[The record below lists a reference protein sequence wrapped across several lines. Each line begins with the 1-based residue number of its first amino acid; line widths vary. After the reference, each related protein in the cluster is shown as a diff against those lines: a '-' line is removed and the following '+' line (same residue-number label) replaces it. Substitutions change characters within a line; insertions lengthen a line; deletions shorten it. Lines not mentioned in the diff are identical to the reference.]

1 MTISLALEQLLNGI
15 QLGVML
21 FLMSAGL
28 TLIFGVMGLINLA
41 HGSLYMVGAFA
52 CAAVAAWTG
61 SFWLGLV
68 ASLACAAAAGA
79 IVELLVIRRLYD
91 RDHLDQVLA
100 TFALIL
106 IFSEGTRWLF
116 GSFPLYLDIPPL
128 LQGAVALPGDATYPV
143 YRLAIIAVGA
153 LVALGLYLLIGKTRL
168 GMRIRAGESDREM
181 IGALGVDIR
190 TLYTLVFAL
199 GSALAGLAGA
209 IVGPLQSVQVGMG
222 EPVLILAFVVIV
234 IGGIGSIKG
243 ALVGALLV
251 GITDTLGRLLLPQLL
266 ALFMDPSQAGMIGG
280 AAASMLIYV
289 VMAVI
294 LSVKPR
300 GLFPPAHA

>member
-1 MTISLALEQLLNGI
+1 MALAIEQLLNGI

-21 FLMSAGL
+21 FLMAAGL

-52 CAAVAAWTG
+52 CATVAAWTG

-68 ASLACAAAAGA
+68 ASLICAAAAGA
-79 IVELLVIRRLYD
+79 IVELAVIRRLYD

-106 IFSEGTRWLF
+106 IFSEGTRWMF

-128 LQGAVALPGDATYPV
+128 LQGAVTLPGDASYPV

-153 LVALGLYLLIGKTRL
+153 LVAFGLYLLIGKTRL

-209 IVGPLQSVQVGMG
+209 LVGALQSVQVGMG

-243 ALVGALLV
+243 ALLGALLV

-266 ALFMDPSQAGMIGG
+266 SLFVDPSQAGMIGG

-294 LSVKPR
+294 LAVKPR